1 MTDFDPLAPGAMM
14 HLTMDGD
21 GGLIHGI
28 DCHDGDGDVMVF
40 DLPLRQTKIDEYV
53 IGKPSCSVMPNRA
66 GAPRAACA
74 LKRKSARRSATA
86 PAVASERSD

>member
-1 MTDFDPLAPGAMM
+1 MTDFDPLAPGAIM

-40 DLPLRQTKIDEYV
+40 DLLLRQTKIDE
-53 IGKPSCSVMPNRA
+53 
-66 GAPRAACA
+66 
-74 LKRKSARRSATA
+74 L
-86 PAVASERSD
+86 